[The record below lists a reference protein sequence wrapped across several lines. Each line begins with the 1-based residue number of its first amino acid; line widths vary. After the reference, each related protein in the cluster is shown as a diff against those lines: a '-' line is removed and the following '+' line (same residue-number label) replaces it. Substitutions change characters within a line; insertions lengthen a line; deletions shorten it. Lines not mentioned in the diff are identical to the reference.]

1 MKLKNKTKIIAIII
15 ISIMVCMI
23 TIFFYKSNDLKNTQ
37 AKAVESVERTSI
49 ENIRSECINRQ
60 QEESK
65 RKTFVKALEEQKQAE
80 KAAQEEQAKKVAQEE
95 HVSAKSL
102 NSETDTNLEQEP
114 EPVSTALPN
123 QAAFDNYISMV
134 PANVMNHLY
143 SDGWTLTLVT
153 DAEVAN
159 IAADRGMSVEG
170 QIGAMAMSD
179 TKQIVVANRCP
190 EKVIHEIGHAM
201 MCTYTPYI
209 VTSVINTCNA
219 EKEAYIATFAPE
231 PHNVSTTE
239 EILAEAYIQYVL
251 NGSTLQANCPGI
263 YQILAEQTN
272 RM

>member
-1 MKLKNKTKIIAIII
+1 MKIKTKTIIIAMII
-15 ISIMVCMI
+15 ISILVYI
-23 TIFFYKSNDLKNTQ
+23 LTTFLYKYNDLKNAQ

-49 ENIRSECINRQ
+49 ENVRSECINRQ

-65 RKTFVKALEEQKQAE
+65 RKAFVKALEEQERKQEQEQAE
-80 KAAQEEQAKKVAQEE
+80 KAAQEEQ
-95 HVSAKSL
+95 VSAKSF
-102 NSETDTNLEQEP
+102 NSETDTDPEP
-114 EPVSTALPN
+114 EISSTVLPN
-123 QAAFDNYISMV
+123 QAAFNNYISMV
-134 PANVMNHLY
+134 PVNVMNHLY
-143 SDGWTLTLVT
+143 SDGWTLTLVS
-153 DAEVAN
+153 DEEVAN
-159 IAADRGMSVEG
+159 IAANRGMSVEG

-201 MCTYTPYI
+201 MYMYTPYI
-209 VTSVINTCNA
+209 VTKVIDTCNA
-219 EKEAYIATFAPE
+219 EKDAYIATFAPE

-239 EILAEAYIQYVL
+239 EILAEAYIQYIL

>member
-1 MKLKNKTKIIAIII
+1 MNTKIKTKTIIITMII
-15 ISIMVCMI
+15 ISILVYI
-23 TIFFYKSNDLKNTQ
+23 LTTFLYKSNDLKNAQ
-37 AKAVESVERTSI
+37 AKAVESIEQINVES
-49 ENIRSECINRQ
+49 IRSECISRQ

-65 RKTFVKALEEQKQAE
+65 RKTFVKVIEEQQQEEQEQAE
-80 KAAQEEQAKKVAQEE
+80 KAAQEEQA
-95 HVSAKSL
+95 SAKSV
-102 NSETDTNLEQEP
+102 NSETDTNLEP
-114 EPVSTALPN
+114 EPSLTALSN

-143 SDGWTLTLVT
+143 SDGWTLTLVS
-153 DAEVAN
+153 DDEVDN
-159 IAADRGMSVEG
+159 IAANRGMSVEG
-170 QIGAMAMSD
+170 HIGAITMSD

-201 MCTYTPYI
+201 MYTNGFPYI

-219 EKEAYIATFAPE
+219 EKDAYIATFAPE

>member
-1 MKLKNKTKIIAIII
+1 MWNMKTKTMITTMIVV
-15 ISIMVCMI
+15 SILVSML
-23 TIFFYKSNDLKNTQ
+23 TIFFYKSDDLKNAQ
-37 AKAVESVERTSI
+37 AKAVKSVERTSI
-49 ENIRSECINRQ
+49 ENIRSECISRQ

-65 RKTFVKALEEQKQAE
+65 RKTFIKALEEQEQAE
-80 KAAQEEQAKKVAQEE
+80 KAAQEEQ
-95 HVSAKSL
+95 VSAKSF
-102 NSETDTNLEQEP
+102 NSETDTDLEP
-114 EPVSTALPN
+114 ELSSTALPN

-143 SDGWTLTLVT
+143 SDGWTLTLVS
-153 DAEVAN
+153 DAEVDN
-159 IAADRGMSVEG
+159 IAANRGMSVEG
-170 QIGAMAMSD
+170 RIGAIAMSD

-201 MCTYTPYI
+201 MYMYTPYI

-219 EKEAYIATFAPE
+219 EKDAYIATFAPE

-263 YQILAEQTN
+263 YQILTEQTN